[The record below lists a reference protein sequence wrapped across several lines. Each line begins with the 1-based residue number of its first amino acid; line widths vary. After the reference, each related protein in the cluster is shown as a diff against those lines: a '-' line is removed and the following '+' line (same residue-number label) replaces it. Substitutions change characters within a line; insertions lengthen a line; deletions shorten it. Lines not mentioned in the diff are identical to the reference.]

1 MVNYTL
7 GFCFFDGKVLLI
19 EKKSP
24 EWQSGKLN
32 GIGGKIGFGETIRNS
47 LTRSFKEATN
57 VVIKPDDW
65 LNVCKVRNVDFEMTV
80 FAAEVDNID
89 MFDLT
94 KNNLHLI
101 DLPALRESD
110 EFSVLLDVRMLVELC
125 LFRMINRIVNPN
137 NQYSISY

>member
-1 MVNYTL
+1 MNNYTL
-7 GFCFFDGKVLLI
+7 GFCFHDGKVLLI

-24 EWQSGKLN
+24 EWQNGKLN
-32 GIGGKIGFGETIRNS
+32 GIGGKISFGETIRSS

-57 VVIKPDDW
+57 VVIQPDDW
-65 LNVCKVRNVDFEMTV
+65 LNVCKVKNVDFEMTV
-80 FAAEVDNID
+80 FAAEVDNIE
-89 MFDLT
+89 MFDLEN
-94 KNNLHLI
+94 KNLHLI

>member
-1 MVNYTL
+1 MINYTL

-32 GIGGKIGFGETIRNS
+32 GIGGKIGFGETIRGS

-57 VVIKPDDW
+57 VVINPDHW